1 MNAMRISYD
10 LDKEL
15 YKDLIGNL
23 NWKRFS
29 DRIQNQLTSNANL
42 TIEQKQVMEINAIVA
57 QLLSH
62 QFAEAKEQLKK
73 IEKTNK
79 HPAIKGLG
87 VYFLQK
93 DKKYEQALKLIEK
106 EIDPFSKF
114 LKAQILLNDKKP
126 HDAFEALVS
135 TFTET

>member
-62 QFAEAKEQLKK
+62 
-73 IEKTNK
+73 
-79 HPAIKGLG
+79 
-87 VYFLQK
+87 
-93 DKKYEQALKLIEK
+93 
-106 EIDPFSKF
+106 
-114 LKAQILLNDKKP
+114 
-126 HDAFEALVS
+126 
-135 TFTET
+135 

>member
-1 MNAMRISYD
+1 MRISYD

-87 VYFLQK
+87 VYFL
-93 DKKYEQALKLIEK
+93 
-106 EIDPFSKF
+106 
-114 LKAQILLNDKKP
+114 
-126 HDAFEALVS
+126 
-135 TFTET
+135 